1 MRCPYFGRC
10 GGCKHQDVP
19 YEEQLERK
27 RKELS
32 YATGAKDIPIFS
44 GPVFGY
50 RNRMDF
56 VFHEDGLG
64 LRESK
69 EKIVDVKRCLI
80 ANDRIN
86 ELLSE
91 VRSLDVDPFHQP
103 SHTGTFR
110 YAVIRAV
117 KQSSISFVLNPD
129 SPRLNDAIEKVRR
142 FAEKTSAENVIVTRV
157 KAKTDVSISSDYEAI
172 KGSDMLEEEVMGN
185 RFLFSVQGFFQ
196 NNSMMNERMHA
207 YVHELLKNQDERRDL
222 LDLYGGVGTF
232 GINNSCLFSKVH
244 IVESLKECIR
254 AAENNVNKHN
264 TEVIHLDAKDLPKL
278 KLEKGQH
285 VITDPPRSGMHPQT
299 VQAIRRL
306 EPKTIVYV
314 SCNLQELSK
323 DIRNL
328 GYQVKSAALFDLFPH
343 TPHSEAVV
351 ELTGCIGR

>member
-142 FAEKTSAENVIVTRV
+142 FAEKTSAENVIVTR
-157 KAKTDVSISSDYEAI
+157 
-172 KGSDMLEEEVMGN
+172 
-185 RFLFSVQGFFQ
+185 
-196 NNSMMNERMHA
+196 ERLMSA
-207 YVHELLKNQDERRDL
+207 YH
-222 LDLYGGVGTF
+222 
-232 GINNSCLFSKVH
+232 
-244 IVESLKECIR
+244 
-254 AAENNVNKHN
+254 
-264 TEVIHLDAKDLPKL
+264 
-278 KLEKGQH
+278 
-285 VITDPPRSGMHPQT
+285 QT
-299 VQAIRRL
+299 MR
-306 EPKTIVYV
+306 P
-314 SCNLQELSK
+314 
-323 DIRNL
+323 
-328 GYQVKSAALFDLFPH
+328 
-343 TPHSEAVV
+343 
-351 ELTGCIGR
+351 